1 MVRRVAAALV
11 LLLIALPV
19 QAATFKA
26 TVDRT
31 QLYMGEGILLT
42 LSLVNSDTRL
52 RAQGLDPNVD
62 LSVLT
67 RDFELGT
74 PRASHRYNIHRNRG
88 RSTSEIRVH
97 LFPRHPGELHIPP
110 FTVDDLSTA
119 AITLRVLPA
128 REDPSPPVFARHGS
142 DKERLWTGERAIVY
156 LDLYHRVTLKS
167 ARLGGPLDTEPK
179 RLHLSELPV
188 EERKTV
194 IEGLEYQVT
203 RTAWSL
209 TPVIPGS
216 LEIYFPDIW
225 VETAEGERIRLP
237 FADRRLEVM
246 ALPAEVAPGTLVGR
260 PALEQNL
267 PEEGLRVG
275 SPFTWEIVLR
285 AATDL
290 QALPASLPLDAPPAL
305 KIYFEPPQRDWETLD
320 GQSLAVARYRAY
332 VMPLVPGRL
341 ALPELRLP
349 YFDPATRRLAE
360 VRLPPAEVAVAP
372 GVRPPMSMADMPP
385 AATPTTPQAPAGTVE
400 KTPVFPRTDPLART
414 AAILFAA
421 LWLITLI
428 LWWRHARHY
437 TGPAPARS
445 RPAPGEA
452 TRVAPG
458 ACALHER
465 PPLVRSLAEALGNP
479 SLEAG
484 LHQWEQAHGQDT
496 ELRRLVQAVLRH
508 HYASAGTRET
518 DPELEQAV
526 RRFLQRART
535 HPAHA
540 SAAAQDPWR
549 PESFATRLPS
559 RKKART
565 S

>member
-1 MVRRVAAALV
+1 MVRGLVAALALFLV
-11 LLLIALPV
+11 ALPA

-42 LSLVNSDTRL
+42 LSLVDSDTRL

-97 LFPRHPGELHIPP
+97 LFPRRPGELQIPP
-110 FTVDDLSTA
+110 FTVDGLSTA
-119 AITLRVLPA
+119 AIALRVLPA
-128 REDPSPPVFARHGS
+128 REDPSPPVFVRHGS
-142 DKERLWTGERAIVY
+142 DKDRLWTGERTLVY

-188 EERKTV
+188 EERKAM
-194 IEGLEYQVT
+194 IQGLEYQVT

-209 TPVIPGS
+209 TPVIPGT
-216 LEIYFPDIW
+216 LEIYFPDVW

-237 FADRRLEVM
+237 FADRRIEVM

-267 PEEGLRVG
+267 PQEGLRVG

-305 KIYFEPPQRDWETLD
+305 KIYFEPPQRDWETVD

-385 AATPTTPQAPAGTVE
+385 ASSPAMPQGPAGTAE
-400 KTPVFPRTDPLART
+400 TTPVSPGTDTLART
-414 AAILFAA
+414 AAILFAT
-421 LWLITLI
+421 LWLLTLL
-428 LWWRHARHY
+428 LWWRHARRLASP
-437 TGPAPARS
+437 TPARS
-445 RPAPGEA
+445 RQAPDDA
-452 TRVAPG
+452 RQVAQGTCP
-458 ACALHER
+458 LHER
-465 PPLVRSLAEALGNP
+465 PPLVKTLAKALGSH

-484 LHQWEQAHGQDT
+484 LHRWEQAHGQDA

-508 HYASAGTRET
+508 HYAPASARKV

-535 HPAHA
+535 RPARGG
-540 SAAAQDPWR
+540 AAAQDPWR
-549 PESFATRLPS
+549 PENFATRLSS
-559 RKKART
+559 RQKAGM